1 MIHNLIMHNQLQPA
15 DVIVAKKRTGLGRIL
30 NHYIV
35 YAGGYSFLGNL
46 QDGVKPISH
55 YELNTLLQE
64 YEPVKIRRFSGTEF
78 QRRLALRRAYS
89 RLGEKYSLLNFNCE
103 HFANWVQKGK
113 ENSTQVA
120 VALTVLAISVI
131 FKLINNETEK

>member
-1 MIHNLIMHNQLQPA
+1 MIHNLILHNQLQPA
-15 DVIVAKKRTGLGRIL
+15 DVIVAKKRTGIGRIL

-35 YAGGYSFLGNL
+35 YAGGYSFIGNL
-46 QDGVKPISH
+46 REGVKSISH
-55 YELNTLLQE
+55 YELSTLLNE
-64 YEPVKIRRFSGTEF
+64 YEPIRIRRFSGTEF

-120 VALTVLAISVI
+120 VAITALAVSSSTQ
-131 FKLINNETEK
+131 K

>member
-1 MIHNLIMHNQLQPA
+1 MHNQLQPA